1 MNDFLRKIQF
11 TKKKKNLNQSRYQ
24 INKFTKSVEKDEFD
38 QIDFNKDVSCNIMDF
53 GE

>member
-11 TKKKKNLNQSRYQ
+11 TKKKKNLNQGRYQ
-24 INKFTKSVEKDEFD
+24 TNKSTKSVEKEIFD
-38 QIDFNKDVSCNIMDF
+38 QIDLNKEVSCNIMDF